1 MADLEPWFIDAN
13 VPMYAAGAPSE
24 YKAACIAILEAA
36 ASGKIVAVTD
46 AEVIQ
51 EIAYRYWHI
60 GKLAEALEIAR
71 DFAAAIPRVLPVD
84 VQDAMA
90 MLELLA
96 AHPQLTPR
104 DALHCAVMKR
114 HGISR
119 IITADRHFTT
129 IPDIVCMDPRTFAS
143 QMKIK

>member
-1 MADLEPWFIDAN
+1 VTKREAWFIDAN

-24 YKAACIAILEAA
+24 YKAACVAILEAA

-60 GKLAEALEIAR
+60 NRLAEGLEIAR
-71 DFAAAIPRVLPVD
+71 DFAMAIPRVLPVD
-84 VQDAMA
+84 VQDTMA

-104 DALHCAVMKR
+104 DALHCAVMNR

-119 IITADRHFTT
+119 IVTADRHFASV
-129 IPDIVCMDPRTFAS
+129 PGIVSIDPRDFAC
-143 QMKIK
+143 QMNPS